1 MKALASMAVKFKPQS
16 SKSQPIEGK
25 TAWSN
30 SPLVLVKPRPESE
43 QKKPAPAEESYYCV
57 LGYN

>member
-16 SKSQPIEGK
+16 SKAQSIDGK
-25 TAWSN
+25 SAWNN
-30 SPLVLVKPRPESE
+30 SPLVLVKSRPQSE
-43 QKKPAPAEESYYCV
+43 QKKPTPAEESHYCV